1 MTRRQPRII
10 VATLCCLLALAT
22 SDSAEGAWV
31 LWVESG
37 DMQTFQ
43 RAGAP
48 HPKSSYTSAEDCVK
62 AIDAE
67 WQTWGT
73 TEGPGRHGF
82 HRLAATSAMMMVT
95 YGDTTYIVTYTCL
108 PDTIRPREPRD
119 GSAWAA
125 QGWYLIMPTSDP
137 PGPINRWL
145 QYGAFDSARSCQAA
159 LEETRRAS
167 RRNYEA
173 ALANHHR
180 KQPTATE
187 WEVKIAKEWLKD
199 SGVGLTTTGNALC
212 IATDDPRLLSME
224 PAWGRRGSEAGSP
237 R

>member
-22 SDSAEGAWV
+22 SASAEGAWV

-48 HPKSSYTSAEDCVK
+48 HPKSSYTSAEDCAK

-73 TEGPGRHGF
+73 TDGPGRHGF

-108 PDTIRPREPRD
+108 PDTIRPREPR
-119 GSAWAA
+119 GGPAWAA
-125 QGWYLIMPTSDP
+125 QGWYLMMPTSDP

-159 LEETRRAS
+159 LEDTRRAS
-167 RRNYEA
+167 RQNHEA
-173 ALANHHR
+173 ALENHHR

-199 SGVGLTTTGNALC
+199 SGIGLTTTGNALC
-212 IATDDPRLLSME
+212 IATDDPRLL
-224 PAWGRRGSEAGSP
+224 G
-237 R
+237 